1 MGSGPLLG
9 PVDSGLGRRKGR
21 GWRTSGERGRGGK
34 EESWKKKTLE
44 KWKNSEG
51 SAERGRGPGGGKE
64 DEEGEREGVEIRW
77 G

>member
-1 MGSGPLLG
+1 M
-9 PVDSGLGRRKGR
+9 
-21 GWRTSGERGRGGK
+21 
-34 EESWKKKTLE
+34 E

-64 DEEGEREGVEIRW
+64 DEKGEREGVEIRW